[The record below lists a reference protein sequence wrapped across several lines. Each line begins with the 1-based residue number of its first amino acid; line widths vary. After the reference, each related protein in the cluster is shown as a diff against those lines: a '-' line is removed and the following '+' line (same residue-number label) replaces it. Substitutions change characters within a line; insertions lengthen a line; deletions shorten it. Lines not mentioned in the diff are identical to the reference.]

1 MKKFGMSLLKTV
13 LIYGGAIGGAMLG
26 KIAIDKIVGKEVEQV
41 EGTEF
46 ENENEEEIIDVETE
60 A

>member
-1 MKKFGMSLLKTV
+1 MKKFGISILKTV
-13 LIYGGAIGGAMLG
+13 LIYGGTIGGAMLG

-41 EGTEF
+41 ELT
-46 ENENEEEIIDVETE
+46 ENEEFSGEVIDVEESE

>member
-1 MKKFGMSLLKTV
+1 MKKFGISILKTV

-26 KIAIDKIVGKEVEQV
+26 KIVIDKMVGKEVEQV
-41 EGTEF
+41 ELT
-46 ENENEEEIIDVETE
+46 ENEEFSGEVIDVETE